1 MADVSLVDP
10 YSAQQESIA
19 RRRRMAQA
27 LQQQAQTPLE
37 TPQTPGVLLSPY
49 AGLAKVLQG
58 LVGGYQEAEAD
69 KEYKALAEEARTNQ
83 ATDFAKVIGAL
94 KAPGQEAIAGQ
105 EASDFVPASY
115 TPERVSTANYAR
127 TVIPEEFTPA
137 IRSKPAIAP
146 QDARE
151 AGYIGPDLIASLKD
165 PSMRQF
171 AMAQAMAKLE
181 PKAPIS
187 VAPGSTLLD
196 SRTLKPVFTANA
208 APQRPVALGE
218 GQNLYDSNGKLLV
231 TGTPKTTSATPSKL
245 AQLQAEYDA
254 IAAKDKNDPKL
265 ITWGKAIA
273 KEAEDQRLVFD
284 QVKFEYEKGNP
295 GFTLERIKNKDGS
308 ESVMAVNKGSAVART
323 VVGPDGKA
331 LTSAAQEKTPIYS
344 DVVRDGKI
352 YKMDLNKPE
361 SKDNLIFV
369 KDQSPDLMEV
379 KTTKDGKNVTIYVNK
394 SELKGIEY
402 PEQYSG
408 IIRDLLQA
416 QDIMKYQK
424 DPNVIAL
431 VGAALNKGAGLP
443 TQEDVA
449 NYLLQLQKAKAELSY
464 SNIPLGNVGP
474 PLQAA
479 PNVLTGQYPSG
490 SAAPAAAVDTKNK
503 WLKN

>member
-1 MADVSLVDP
+1 
-10 YSAQQESIA
+10 
-19 RRRRMAQA
+19 MAQA

-58 LVGGYQEAEAD
+58 VYGGYQEAEAD
-69 KEYKALAEEARTNQ
+69 KEYRALAEEARTNQ
-83 ATDFAKVIGAL
+83 AEDFAKVIGAL
-94 KAPGQEAIAGQ
+94 KAPGQEAIVGQ
-105 EASDFVPASY
+105 DAVDFVPGSY
-115 TPERVSTANYAR
+115 TPERTSLRNYAE
-127 TVIPEEFTPA
+127 TTIPAEFTPT
-137 IRSKPAIAP
+137 IPGRPAIAAQP
-146 QDARE
+146 ARE
-151 AGYIGPDLIASLKD
+151 AGYIGPELIASLKD
-165 PSMRQF
+165 PAMRQF
-171 AMAQAMAKLE
+171 AMAQIMAKME

-187 VAPGSTLLD
+187 VAAGGTLLD
-196 SRTLKPVFTANA
+196 PRTFKPVFTASA
-208 APQRPVALGE
+208 AAQRPVALSE
-218 GQNLYDSNGKLLV
+218 GANLYDVNGKLLA
-231 TGTPKTTSATPSKL
+231 TGPTKTATATPPSDL
-245 AQLQAEYDA
+245 ARLLAERAA
-254 IAAKDKNDPKL
+254 IAAKNPTDPSL
-265 ITWGKAIA
+265 ATYDSLIA
-273 KEAEDQRLVFD
+273 KNTQDQNLAFQRE
-284 QVKFEYEKGNP
+284 KFEYETANP
-295 GFTLERIKNKDGS
+295 GYSYERVKNLDGS
-308 ESVMAVNKGSAVART
+308 ETIQAINKASGVARPVRT
-323 VVGPDGKA
+323 GTGQV